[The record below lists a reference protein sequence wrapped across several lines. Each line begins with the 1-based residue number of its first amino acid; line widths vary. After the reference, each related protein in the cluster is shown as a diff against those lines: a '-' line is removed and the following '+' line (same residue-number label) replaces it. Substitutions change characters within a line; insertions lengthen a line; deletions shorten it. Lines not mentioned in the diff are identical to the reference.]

1 MSRWKK
7 LLVQI
12 AESKL
17 SDAALGMKASAVGE
31 AIGSGVN
38 SLHSAGSIAQPILG
52 ALAATLAVSAKRKLL
67 SLYKPN

>member
-31 AIGSGVN
+31 AIGSGVTRCILLGL
-38 SLHSAGSIAQPILG
+38 LHSPFW
-52 ALAATLAVSAKRKLL
+52 V
-67 SLYKPN
+67 P